1 MTGVTHK
8 KNQGLRHQH
17 QCS

>member
-1 MTGVTHK
+1 MTGVTHEQ
-8 KNQGLRHQH
+8 NQGLRHQH